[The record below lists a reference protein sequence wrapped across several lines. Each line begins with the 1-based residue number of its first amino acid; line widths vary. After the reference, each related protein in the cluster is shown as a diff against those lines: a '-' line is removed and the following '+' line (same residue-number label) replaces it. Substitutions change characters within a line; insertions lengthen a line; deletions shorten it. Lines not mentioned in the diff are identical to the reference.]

1 MFFNTVKKLGF
12 TMIEL
17 LIVIAVLGILAV
29 AVLSAI
35 NPIEQINRGRDTGSR
50 SDAEQVISAVDRFYA
65 SQGFYPWQYG
75 ATSGGT
81 PVLPWT
87 QVDAVDA
94 WVDTNAGGVQNVLE
108 KLSSGSVAD
117 PNSGT
122 NELKSSFINRI
133 VSEGYNYLY
142 VYNQGGQGDSTYA
155 CFNGKSQ
162 SFQTEARERCEGT
175 RGSMPTDLDAATI
188 ALICGACASG
198 SCDGVTVDSV
208 AGQYLTCLP

>member
-1 MFFNTVKKLGF
+1 MFISSLKKLGF

-65 SQGFYPWQYG
+65 SQGYYPWQFG

-81 PVLPWT
+81 PVMPWT
-87 QVDAVDA
+87 QVTALGD
-94 WVDTNAGGVQNVLE
+94 WVDTAGTPANVLD
-108 KLSSGSVAD
+108 KLSTGSASD
-117 PNSGT
+117 PTSGT
-122 NELKSSFINRI
+122 NELKSSFTNRI
-133 VSEGYNYLY
+133 VSTGYNYLY
-142 VYNQGGQGDSTYA
+142 VYNKGAQGDSTYA

-162 SFQTEARERCEGT
+162 SFQTEARERCNGT
-175 RGSMPTDLDAATI
+175 RGSIPSDIDAATA
-188 ALICGACASG
+188 ALICGDCTGGTCA
-198 SCDGVTVDSV
+198 GVTVDSV
-208 AGQYLTCLP
+208 TGQFLTCLP

>member
-1 MFFNTVKKLGF
+1 MFKKLGF

-65 SQGFYPWQYG
+65 SKGYYPWQYG

-81 PVLPWT
+81 SVLAWKL
-87 QVDAVDA
+87 VNKMDA
-94 WVDTNAGGVQNVLE
+94 WNDGNSTDPQNVLE
-108 KLSSGSVAD
+108 KLAAGSPLDSSF
-117 PNSGT
+117 GT
-122 NELKSSFINRI
+122 NELKSSFTNRI
-133 VSEGYNYLY
+133 VSKGYNYLY
-142 VYNQGGQGDSTYA
+142 VYNQGGQGDSTYV

-162 SFQTEARERCEGT
+162 SFQTEAKERCEGT
-175 RGSMPTDLDAATI
+175 KGDMPTDLDPTTI
-188 ALICGACASG
+188 ALICGTCSSG
-198 SCDGVTVDSV
+198 SCAGVTVDAV
-208 AGQYLTCLP
+208 NGQYLTCLP